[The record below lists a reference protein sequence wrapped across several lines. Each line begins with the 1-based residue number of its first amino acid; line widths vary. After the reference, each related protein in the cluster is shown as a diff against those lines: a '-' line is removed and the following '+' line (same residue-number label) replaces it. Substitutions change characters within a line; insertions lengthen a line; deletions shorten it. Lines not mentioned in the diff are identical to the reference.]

1 MPKNSNK
8 KKNNQLFSDAFPP
21 NKRGFKDKLY
31 PSSSSH
37 TLLKGI
43 KINPDDIIYKPLS
56 NENLEETKNLHKEWF
71 PVDYSDKFFQKVFD
85 KKNYWY
91 FTIGAFYNFINEEK
105 NEKKEIIIGLALCEW
120 TYINDYYINHI
131 GKKAIKEI
139 CRNINFNEEVQSYI
153 KCEDYRFA
161 YIMTIG
167 VLDEYRRMNIGTKLL
182 NKIINIAL
190 TDNLCVGVCLDVVY
204 YNQIAINF
212 YKKNNFK
219 KVSTIKN
226 YYTNL
231 KGGSYDSEV
240 FLKIFSR
247 KEKDEFREK
256 NRNIWEKFA
265 HNLII
270 TPFNFIIKIILF
282 LVLFQCFRNKIKS
295 E

>member
-8 KKNNQLFSDAFPP
+8 KRNNQIFSDAFPP
-21 NKRGFKDKLY
+21 NKRGYKDKLY

-43 KINPDDIIYKPLS
+43 KISPEDIIYKPLS
-56 NENLEETKNLHKEWF
+56 LENLEETKILHKEWF
-71 PVDYSDKFFQKVFD
+71 PVEYNDKFFQKVFD

-91 FTIGAFYNFINEEK
+91 FSIGAFYNYIDEEK
-105 NEKKEIIIGLALCEW
+105 NEKKEIVIGLALCEW
-120 TYINDYYINHI
+120 TYIDDYYINHI
-131 GKKAIKEI
+131 GKNAIREI

-167 VLDEYRRMNIGTKLL
+167 VIDEVRRMNIGTKLL

-190 TDNLCVGVCLDVVY
+190 TDNLCVGVCLDVIY
-204 YNQIAINF
+204 YNNVAINF

-219 KVSTIKN
+219 NVSTIKN
-226 YYTNL
+226 YYNL
-231 KGGSYDSEV
+231 KGTHYDSEV
-240 FLKIFSR
+240 FLRIFSR

-256 NRNIWEKFA
+256 NRNFLEKMGN
-265 HNLII
+265 NLII
-270 TPFNFIIKIILF
+270 TPFNFVIKIILF
-282 LVLFQCFRNKIKS
+282 FVLFQCFRNKIKTN
-295 E
+295 